1 MTTAREFLSQLST
14 RRAGVAAFLFCL
26 LAAHDL
32 AAQSSSGARWAF
44 KPESGYRAIPGN
56 VCAPLVESPIEYYL
70 SYSTGPTRWIAKS
83 SDGLTFT
90 NPSQKVDNRHNP
102 HVIEMPRRDAN
113 GRRVWRKYRHD
124 MQTGYFYSES
134 STDRVHFTKDSGV
147 RYTPHPSD
155 KGRVGVHCEFTDNKG
170 GVVLLYIGDM
180 QQGGANNVRRA
191 HSTDNGW
198 TFIWDRGNVF
208 DDLKYGGGGMSY
220 VDPRQ
225 CKLPDGRFAIF
236 VMQQG
241 PRPPHAPRR
250 KVGTIHCFLSDDG
263 DTFKKEPYISLSPED
278 FTDFP
283 VYSLNDPWVVLL
295 PDGRYRMY
303 ITGLVPD
310 PSSPGNYTGAIV
322 SAVTENAFGSGCK
335 GSSGN
340 LPEISWQGAPSVG
353 STDFKLVLRNG
364 PAAGAVILF
373 LGASNTRWDSTSLP
387 LDLAILGMTGC
398 ELLVSPDLS
407 LRGSATGGKSV
418 ASLPIPNDPRL
429 RGANV
434 YAQWFCLDPG
444 SNALGMSASNGV
456 RIEVY

>member
-1 MTTAREFLSQLST
+1 MTTARELLFQLST
-14 RRAGVAAFLFCL
+14 RRASLVAVIFCL
-26 LAAHDL
+26 FTAASL
-32 AAQSSSGARWAF
+32 AAQSSSSARWSF
-44 KPESGYRAIPGN
+44 QPEPGYRTIPGN
-56 VCAPLVESPIEYYL
+56 VCAPLVESPTEYYL
-70 SYSTGPTRWIAKS
+70 TYSTGPTRWIAQS
-83 SDGLTFT
+83 SDGLNFT
-90 NPSQKVDNRHNP
+90 NPSRRVDPRHNP
-102 HVIEMPRRDAN
+102 HVIEMPHRDAN
-113 GRRVWRKYRHD
+113 GDRVWRKYRHN

-134 STDRVHFTKDSGV
+134 STDRVHFTKDPGV
-147 RYTPHPSD
+147 RYTPHASD

-180 QQGGANNVRRA
+180 QPGGANNVRRA
-191 HSTDNGW
+191 YSTDNGW
-198 TFIWDRGNVF
+198 TFTWDRGNVF

-225 CKLPDGRFAIF
+225 CKLPDGRIAIF

-241 PRPPHAPRR
+241 PQPPHPPRR

-263 DTFKKEPYISLSPED
+263 ETFKKEPYISLSPED

-303 ITGLVPD
+303 VTGLVPD
-310 PSSPGNYTGAIV
+310 PSSPGDYTGAIV
-322 SAVTENAFGSGCK
+322 SAVTNNAFGSGCE
-335 GSSGN
+335 GSSGKR
-340 LPEISWQGAPSVG
+340 PIISWQGAPSIG
-353 STDFKLVLRNG
+353 SKDFHLVLRDG
-364 PAAGAVILF
+364 PASGAVILA
-373 LGASNTRWDSTSLP
+373 LGASNTEWNTVSLP
-387 LDLAILGMTGC
+387 LDLGILGMTGC

-407 LRGSATGGKSV
+407 LRSSATGGKS
-418 ASLPIPNDPRL
+418 AANLPIPNDPLL

-444 SNALGMSASNGV
+444 SNTLGMSASNGV